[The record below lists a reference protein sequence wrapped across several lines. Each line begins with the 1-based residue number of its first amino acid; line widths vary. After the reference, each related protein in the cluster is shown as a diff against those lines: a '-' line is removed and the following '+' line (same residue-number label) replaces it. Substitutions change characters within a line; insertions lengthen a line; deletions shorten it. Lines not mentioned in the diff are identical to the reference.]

1 MGYASNRIIKNTMIM
16 RVVMIAGD
24 GTAVRHA
31 LRLVRATAQSS
42 VFRGS
47 GRRQS
52 QKAMPASRTPTMMAG
67 RLKPRQSTNTP
78 QPTAIPKAAS
88 RLPRALTRRPSS
100 QSRNARPNRGWASSL
115 ARHFGEPL
123 PSAHAPTNRNTVVG
137 MSGMKAL
144 MMPMPTL
151 VKPSRR
157 QRNNGMTAT
166 GYRKRRFSG
175 VKLRS
180 EAHLQPRGPHR

>member
-1 MGYASNRIIKNTMIM
+1 MLGDMIGGAGRVARRAS
-16 RVVMIAGD
+16 
-24 GTAVRHA
+24 
-31 LRLVRATAQSS
+31 RLVRATRQSS
-42 VFRGS
+42 EVRGS

-52 QKAMPASRTPTMMAG
+52 QKAIPASRSPTRIAG
-67 RLKPRQSTNTP
+67 RLKPRQSTSRP
-78 QPTAIPKAAS
+78 QPIAIPSAAR

-100 QSRNARPNRGWASSL
+100 QSRNARPNRGWARSL
-115 ARHFGEPL
+115 ARHSGEPL

-157 QRNNGMTAT
+157 QRNNGMTVT
-166 GYRKRRFSG
+166 GYRKRRVSG
-175 VKLRS
+175 GKLRS
-180 EAHLQPRGPHR
+180 EVHLSQLGGQR